1 MRRAILFTVLSLSV
15 LSLAGCGR
23 DDAPKVKT
31 GTDANG
37 AQSVTVTDNKGTEVT
52 IAGAGGSA
60 NMPAFA
66 PPFPGAS
73 VESSVTTPQKGGMV
87 AFKTSSSP
95 QDVIDFY
102 KKSAADAGM
111 KDNMNMT
118 SGDAINYSASSQTP
132 AHSLTVTA
140 SKSEDGTQVQVIWN

>member
-60 NMPAFA
+60 NMPA
-66 PPFPGAS
+66 GA
-73 VESSVTTPQKGGMV
+73 ETIATIADHWLAQFERAV
-87 AFKTSSSP
+87 AQSDNVLLRTLFHRDSHWR
-95 QDVIDFY
+95 DVLPLTWHIR
-102 KKSAADAGM
+102 
-111 KDNMNMT
+111 T
-118 SGDAINYSASSQTP
+118 VSGLDAILKELKAARSAGR
-132 AHSLTVTA
+132 SL
-140 SKSEDGTQVQVIWN
+140 